1 MAWRESWVRIPSAPP
16 TKFFQIRTALAHIF
30 RWLRAAVPAGL
41 CGLGHTTP
49 ARRGWGHTNP
59 QDHPPPAVINGAGEV
74 LSPPRFAPEP
84 QKRFR
89 SLADGCCPAWGN
101 PMA

>member
-1 MAWRESWVRIPSAPP
+1 MVTGCRASRVMRAG
-16 TKFFQIRTALAHIF
+16 AHNP
-30 RWLRAAVPAGL
+30 RKTGVGA
-41 CGLGHTTP
+41 H
-49 ARRGWGHTNP
+49 NP

-101 PMA
+101 PMAWSSAGRPTWSEAFEEGEEPGW